1 MKLRKKLRTMGKA
14 LKMEREEHRSSFIV
28 YVTLRL
34 LVIAVMILQIFNR
47 NFENVFLC
55 VLTLLLLIVPS
66 FLQVNLKIE
75 LPTGLEIILL
85 ILYLRG
91 DSGRD
96 TGILY

>member
-85 ILYLRG
+85 IFIFAAE
-91 DSGRD
+91 
-96 TGILY
+96 IL

>member
-85 ILYLRG
+85 IFIFAAE
-91 DSGRD
+91 
-96 TGILY
+96 ILGEI

>member
-66 FLQVNLKIE
+66 FLQVNLC
-75 LPTGLEIILL
+75 LL
-85 ILYLRG
+85 YTSPSPR
-91 DSGRD
+91 DS
-96 TGILY
+96 

>member
-66 FLQVNLKIE
+66 FL
-75 LPTGLEIILL
+75 
-85 ILYLRG
+85 
-91 DSGRD
+91 
-96 TGILY
+96 